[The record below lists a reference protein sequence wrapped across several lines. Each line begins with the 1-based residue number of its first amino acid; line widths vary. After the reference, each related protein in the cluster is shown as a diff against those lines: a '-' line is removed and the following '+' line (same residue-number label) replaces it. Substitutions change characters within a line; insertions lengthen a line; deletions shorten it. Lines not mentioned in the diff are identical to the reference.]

1 MSIKSKISEL
11 PGLLLIVLGALAIYL
26 VYKLVMFLSVVFV
39 YLGFNI
45 FVFLDNLLKFESA
58 NPVVLWGFFG
68 LLLGSI
74 IGVLIA
80 IKKYKL
86 DKILILY
93 PIGLFVLIITI
104 LIFIN
109 SPTNA
114 SGEYSPS
121 NFSESNTNQVEAS
134 KVTYYVTTQT
144 VNVRS
149 RPLAS
154 SSKLITLSAGIQVEF
169 IENTLDNRNKT
180 WSKIR
185 YTDPQTGNTING
197 YINASYLRVYN

>member
-1 MSIKSKISEL
+1 MSTKSKVSEL
-11 PGLLLIVLGALAIYL
+11 PALVLIGLVVFALYLI
-26 VYKLVMFLSVVFV
+26 YKIVIFLSTFFV

-45 FVFLDNLLKFESA
+45 FIFIDNLVKFEFA
-58 NPVVLWGFFG
+58 NPVVLWGLFG

-86 DKILILY
+86 AKILILY
-93 PIGLFVLIITI
+93 PVALFVLIITI

-109 SPTNA
+109 KPSNA

-121 NFSESNTNQVEAS
+121 NFSEANVNEEEVS
-134 KVTYYVTTQT
+134 KITYYVTTQA
-144 VNVRS
+144 VNIRS
-149 RPLAS
+149 RPSAS
-154 SSKLITLSAGIQVEF
+154 SSKLITLAKGKLVEF
-169 IENTLDNRNKT
+169 IENTSDNRNKT

-185 YTDPQTGNTING
+185 YTDPQTGNTIDG
-197 YINASYLRVYN
+197 YINASYLKYY

>member
-1 MSIKSKISEL
+1 MSTKNKISEL
-11 PGLLLIVLGALAIYL
+11 PGLLLIGLGALALYL
-26 VYKLVMFLSVVFV
+26 VYRIVMFLSVLFV
-39 YLGFNI
+39 YLGFNV
-45 FVFLDNLLKFESA
+45 FVFLDNLLKFESG

-86 DKILILY
+86 AKVLILY
-93 PIGLFVLIITI
+93 PVGLFVLIIII

-114 SGEYSPS
+114 SGEYSAS
-121 NFSESNTNQVEAS
+121 NFSESNTNQVETS

-169 IENTLDNRNKT
+169 IENTIDNRNKT

-185 YTDPQTGNTING
+185 CTDSQTGNTISG